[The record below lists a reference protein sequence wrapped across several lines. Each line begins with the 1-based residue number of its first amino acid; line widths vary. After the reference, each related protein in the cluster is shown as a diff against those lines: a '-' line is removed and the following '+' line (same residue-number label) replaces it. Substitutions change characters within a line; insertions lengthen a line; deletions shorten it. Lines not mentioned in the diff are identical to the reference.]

1 MSAAFDELDLRG
13 RMVEVAP
20 GRSLRA
26 VAEGP
31 PRSHR
36 PLVVL
41 EAGSFGFSA
50 DWAAVQAR
58 LGAEGLRSLAY
69 DRAGLG
75 WSEPGPEP
83 RDSHA
88 IVADLE
94 ALLAALGEGGP
105 LIVCGHSMAGLHS
118 RLFALRNAAQV
129 RAAVLVDAVTPE
141 AMDHP
146 LATQVARQ
154 FHNLSKLAAWGAKAG
169 VVRPLA
175 APFGDAIGLPPL
187 AKAEKRQAFAD
198 AGHNRWAAAEVAA
211 WGADVEEGRAAGPYD
226 PELAI
231 AVVLTGDGRRASARR
246 AIQTAP
252 ADAARHGFVIHV
264 PRANHASLLGERH
277 AAHIVR
283 AILSVEAAAAN
294 A

>member
-1 MSAAFDELDLRG
+1 MSAAVDALDLRG

-20 GRSLRA
+20 GRALRA

-31 PRSHR
+31 PKSLR

-58 LGAEGLRSLAY
+58 LAAEGLRSLAY

-88 IVADLE
+88 IVGDLE
-94 ALLAALGEGGP
+94 ALLAALGESLP
-105 LIVCGHSMAGLHS
+105 LIVVGHSMAGLHL
-118 RLFALRNAAQV
+118 RLFALGNAERV
-129 RAAVLVDAVTPE
+129 CAAVLVDAVTPE
-141 AMDHP
+141 GMDHP
-146 LATQVARQ
+146 LAAQMVRR
-154 FHNLSKLAAWGAKAG
+154 FNNLSKLAAWGARAG
-169 VVRPLA
+169 VARPLA

-187 AKAEKRQAFAD
+187 AKAEKQRAFAD
-198 AGHNRWAAAEVAA
+198 ATHNRWAAAEVAA
-211 WGADVEEGRAAGPYD
+211 WGADVQEGRAAGPYD
-226 PELAI
+226 PALPI
-231 AVVLTGDGRRASARR
+231 AVVLTGDGRQPSARQ

-252 ADAARHGFVIHV
+252 ALASRHGFVIHV

-277 AAHIVR
+277 ASHIVR
-283 AILSVEAAAAN
+283 AILSVEAAAAS